1 MIKIVYCTLVA
12 LFGARICPIWALI
25 PLICLVWYVW
35 PSENDPKRTW
45 VLVLG
50 DLGHSPRI
58 MNQALSLIKNGQKVT
73 MFGYCESG
81 LSKESRKVVE
91 SGDLKIVPLSTTKL
105 DFLPPGPIRY
115 IIKTCIQTIYLLAV
129 FSVRLLGTERPC
141 ILLLQN
147 PPSIPTLFV
156 AWLVSTL
163 NDIYLAVDW
172 HNYGYSIM
180 KIQKQ
185 NSTLVNIAEVYE
197 KFFAQLSHVN
207 FTVTQRMAEELKL
220 LGAEKVSVLYDKPHS
235 RFRRLDA
242 EEKSALFSRLVG
254 EIPELA
260 KVKKGAKLL
269 MSSTS
274 WTKDEDF
281 GILLEALVE
290 LEGKLTN
297 DLVVIITGKG
307 PEKSFYNKKIGE
319 LGLKRISIVTPWLEA
334 DDYPLLLGCADLGVS
349 LHSSSSGVD
358 LPMKVVD
365 MFGAGLP
372 VLALDFPAIGELV
385 ENQKNGNTFKSAAE
399 LSQQLESYL
408 INDGGSKK
416 LEDYRKYLLENRV
429 SWDDHWNEVALPQ
442 LV

>member
-1 MIKIVYCTLVA
+1 
-12 LFGARICPIWALI
+12 
-25 PLICLVWYVW
+25 
-35 PSENDPKRTW
+35 
-45 VLVLG
+45 
-50 DLGHSPRI
+50 
-58 MNQALSLIKNGQKVT
+58 
-73 MFGYCESG
+73 
-81 LSKESRKVVE
+81 
-91 SGDLKIVPLSTTKL
+91 
-105 DFLPPGPIRY
+105 
-115 IIKTCIQTIYLLAV
+115 
-129 FSVRLLGTERPC
+129 
-141 ILLLQN
+141 
-147 PPSIPTLFV
+147 
-156 AWLVSTL
+156 
-163 NDIYLAVDW
+163 
-172 HNYGYSIM
+172 M

-260 KVKKGAKLL
+260 KVRKGAKLL

-372 VLALDFPAIGELV
+372 VLALDFPAIGISLV
-385 ENQKNGNTFKSAAE
+385 YN
-399 LSQQLESYL
+399 
-408 INDGGSKK
+408 
-416 LEDYRKYLLENRV
+416 
-429 SWDDHWNEVALPQ
+429 
-442 LV
+442 